1 MQLGSTQFLPVPLVT
16 AAILMVPLVAM
27 QFTREV
33 NWTVSDFVV
42 AVFLLAGTGMLFELS
57 TTKLRTRKSRL
68 TAVALNELGF
78 LFVWEEMVL
87 GLVGSSFAGSQVAG
101 CEPGRSTNASQRS

>member
-1 MQLGSTQFLPVPLVT
+1 MNTLANGNGPAKQLGSKQFLRVLLGT

-33 NWTVSDFVV
+33 NWTASDFVV
-42 AVFLLAGTGMLFELS
+42 AAVLLVGTGMLLELA

-68 TAVALNELGF
+68 TAVAVIGLSF
-78 LFVWEEMVL
+78 LFVWAEL
-87 GLVGSSFAGSQVAG
+87 AVGIIGSPFAGS
-101 CEPGRSTNASQRS
+101 

>member
-1 MQLGSTQFLPVPLVT
+1 MNSFTGGSGHVNQIGSKQFLRVLFGT

-33 NWTVSDFVV
+33 NWTTSDFVV
-42 AVFLLAGTGMLFELS
+42 AAVLLAGTGMVFELA

-68 TAVALNELGF
+68 TAVAVIALGF
-78 LFVWEEMVL
+78 LFVWAEL
-87 GLVGSSFAGSQVAG
+87 AVGIMGSPFAGS
-101 CEPGRSTNASQRS
+101 